1 MSRGPGLRLAS
12 GGAEPDAPLPASG
25 LSIDSAVGLVQ
36 ALCRRDERLTWLPE
50 DLVDAILTTALVA

>member
-1 MSRGPGLRLAS
+1 LRLAS